1 MFAYEDPEWQRIKA
15 SWLYHLAHTDPVHA
29 NLAIVRLYFD
39 AFWWWGDYLEFR
51 PFCEEILEEWRV
63 KWHSEESREWQTL
76 VEKFHHAYPWGWEK
90 EKRGGEAEWQTVEAT
105 LLELRKLGGF
115 DGDTTSFEDDDERR
129 HIRFMTNL
137 YLAQSRLYRNR
148 NDPQADIYCQEALDI
163 LENNDTG
170 NDDNWYIPWV
180 KWIMSDLALS
190 RGEYDNALT
199 LAAESRQ
206 LAFELGEKIIDQDL
220 EIIADD
226 YRVEA
231 DVYFEKGELEKAFQ
245 NYSRALF
252 FAWGFH
258 AVGNPPDFYTREFH
272 NEMITRTRRRL
283 QELWYSSKRRETEQ
297 ACLSI
302 HEFWQ
307 PYWQESGLQSNVS
320 DIPRLLHEAAWDEL
334 ETRLFPLRPTEEEIE
349 AGKESQYFKLTLHL
363 FGQMFTALYQE
374 N

>member
-1 MFAYEDPEWQRIKA
+1 
-15 SWLYHLAHTDPVHA
+15 
-29 NLAIVRLYFD
+29 
-39 AFWWWGDYLEFR
+39 
-51 PFCEEILEEWRV
+51 
-63 KWHSEESREWQTL
+63 
-76 VEKFHHAYPWGWEK
+76 
-90 EKRGGEAEWQTVEAT
+90 
-105 LLELRKLGGF
+105 
-115 DGDTTSFEDDDERR
+115 
-129 HIRFMTNL
+129 
-137 YLAQSRLYRNR
+137 
-148 NDPQADIYCQEALDI
+148 
-163 LENNDTG
+163 
-170 NDDNWYIPWV
+170 
-180 KWIMSDLALS
+180 MSDLALS

-334 ETRLFPLRPTEEEIE
+334 ETRLFPPRPTEVEIQ
-349 AGKESQYFKLTLHL
+349 AGKESKYYKLTLRL
-363 FGQMFTALYQE
+363 FGQMFAALYQE